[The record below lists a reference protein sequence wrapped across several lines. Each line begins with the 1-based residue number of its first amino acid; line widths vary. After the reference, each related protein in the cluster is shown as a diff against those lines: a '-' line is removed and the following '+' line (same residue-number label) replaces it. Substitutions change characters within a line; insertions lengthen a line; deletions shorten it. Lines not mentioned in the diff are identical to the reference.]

1 MKRLLLLI
9 TTITLAG
16 CVRPGD
22 YRISSNCVWSE
33 QDNHSLQLTKMSDRR
48 HLRFD
53 AITAEDVSIRWADV
67 HVGLRP
73 EYDQKQNECMQ
84 TLFQGVAKQHGVDIG
99 VVHQYSKRRDLFV
112 DGAVV
117 FSFGILYVCAAYIFT
132 GRIRRRFPDDDSNF
146 WIMTLTM
153 AVGVSLVGVMVGNL
167 GSIVIEGVLLNSGHL
182 SYRMNRIPFR
192 QNWAMLFACGFVIF
206 MFLALMRPRVR
217 GKVKA

>member
-9 TTITLAG
+9 ATITLAG

-22 YRISSNCVWSE
+22 YPISSNCVWSE
-33 QDNHSLQLTKMSDRR
+33 QDNHLLELTKMSDRR

-53 AITAEDVSIRWADV
+53 AITAEDVSIRWADA

-73 EYDQKQNECMQ
+73 EYDQKQYECMQ
-84 TLFQGVAKQHGVDIG
+84 TLFQGVAKQHGVD
-99 VVHQYSKRRDLFV
+99 VAMVHQYGRSRDLIA
-112 DGAVV
+112 DGVV
-117 FSFGILYVCAAYIFT
+117 IFSFGVLYLCAAYIFT
-132 GRIRRRFPDDDSNF
+132 ERLRRRFSDDNSSF

-153 AVGVSLVGVMVGNL
+153 AAGVSLVGVMVGNL
-167 GSIVIEGVLLNSGHL
+167 GSIVIEGVVLNSGHL

-192 QNWAMLFACGFVIF
+192 QYWAMLFVCGYVIF
-206 MFLALMRPRVR
+206 ILLAWMRFRVR